1 MGARHRMTER
11 RGRRQSAIGQCVR
24 RAVDY
29 CAAISRVVRISM
41 PCAMALAALTL
52 NSVDSE
58 QTPQPVSQEGV
69 LIAVSADSVTARS
82 ANGYTQTYRIT
93 PDTTVVTARGRQPVS
108 ATSHFRVNEEV
119 AIVGTATRG
128 GTALATTVAERRA
141 WEMALG
147 RRWITPTANPSGGS
161 DGDRSFCAQKRC
173 ARPAQPLRLP
183 MRSEPS
189 VRLGGG
195 VFSNSST

>member
-1 MGARHRMTER
+1 VGARHRMTER
-11 RGRRQSAIGQCVR
+11 RGRRQSAFGQCVR
-24 RAVDY
+24 RTVDY

-93 PDTTVVTARGRQPVS
+93 PDTTVVTAKGSQPVS

-128 GTALATTVAERRA
+128 GTALATTVAERD
-141 WEMALG
+141 LG
-147 RRWITPTANPSGGS
+147 FGNGPPMDYAVG
-161 DGDRSFCAQKRC
+161 
-173 ARPAQPLRLP
+173 RP
-183 MRSEPS
+183 
-189 VRLGGG
+189 
-195 VFSNSST
+195 